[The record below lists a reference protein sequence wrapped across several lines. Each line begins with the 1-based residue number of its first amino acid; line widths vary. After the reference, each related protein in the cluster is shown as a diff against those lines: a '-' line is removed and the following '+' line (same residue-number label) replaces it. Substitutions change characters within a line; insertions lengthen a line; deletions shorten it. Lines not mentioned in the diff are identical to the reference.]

1 MVFVSFLVGTE
12 HMSYCLADVLQNLL
26 VGMVHKHRRN
36 QLVHLQSPVGTEL
49 KQAVI
54 QTVLLVPINPI
65 QFLAVR
71 VGMKV
76 LAA

>member
-12 HMSYCLADVLQNLL
+12 HMSYSLVDVLQNLL
-26 VGMVHKHRRN
+26 VGMVHKHR
-36 QLVHLQSPVGTEL
+36 QKELVHLQSPVGTEL

-65 QFLAVR
+65 QSLAVK

-76 LAA
+76 LAV